1 MPFPLLL
8 LLLAGGA
15 AAVVAASSSSA
26 TPAPGAASGP
36 SPDEYQRAKAVAAA
50 YGPQRFADP
59 LYDCYGDPR
68 RPYWI
73 IAPPRG
79 WGLNVA
85 LFRQRMNPQQGDPAV
100 ILGYEYLERSS
111 DARSRIG
118 AIRWKINTYQ
128 SGSARSQPGFW
139 FPKPSGSPVFDP
151 GDTILKLA
159 ESSRDR
165 LNTLADSV
173 ADKYQRLQRDATSV
187 QKFANTY
194 GVSTQ
199 AVTKELASIG
209 KSLGKLD
216 SVKTV
221 DKAVKEYGPIAS
233 AVVSGVMEALASG
246 VLSASGAGGFSRKVA
261 AALDAIGG
269 VASAVPVY
277 GTMIS
282 FATSAISGIYKQRA
296 EEREGVCREIASNI
310 NAEFARAIGAGY
322 VVPWHWSSIFP
333 ANSCPPEKASIGA
346 EGSGVDWTDSMSDD
360 QRSAWTLG
368 RENWHWQSGEYA
380 DLPPGTFKMVGI
392 SEAQWKSRVP
402 VSPVYRNAIRRWW
415 GLVSLYVSHPRVREV
430 FESLGRDARG
440 GCIASDEQVMLVAA
454 VYAVANGFDVDG
466 FAEELWAYSSGWRAA
481 DRSFWILPEKGRK
494 RGDGGG
500 TTYCFG
506 SAVPVNAWWLQ
517 WAILAQD
524 AETIVEYWRANPSLA
539 KPAPEPT

>member
-15 AAVVAASSSSA
+15 AAVVAASSSSSA
-26 TPAPGAASGP
+26 APAPGAASGP

-128 SGSARSQPGFW
+128 SGNPGSQAGFW
-139 FPKPSGSPVFDP
+139 LPSPGGEPSSRP
-151 GDTILKLA
+151 GDTLLKLG
-159 ESSRDR
+159 ESSRER

-173 ADKYQRLQRDATSV
+173 ADKYQKLQRDAASV

-194 GVSTQ
+194 GVPTQ

-209 KSLGKLD
+209 KSLAKLD
-216 SVKTV
+216 AVKTV
-221 DKAVKEYGPIAS
+221 DKALKEYGPIAS
-233 AVVSGVMEALASG
+233 AVISGVTEALASG
-246 VLSASGAGGFSRKVA
+246 VLSSSGAGGFSRKVA

-282 FATSAISGIYKQRA
+282 LATSAISGIYKQRA

-310 NAEFARAIGAGY
+310 NAEFARAIGSGY
-322 VVPWHWSSIFP
+322 VVPWHWSSVFP
-333 ANSCPPEKASIGA
+333 ANSCPPEKKSLAA
-346 EGSGVDWTDSMSDD
+346 EGAPEDWAAAMSDD
-360 QRSAWTLG
+360 QRSAWSLG
-368 RENWHWQSGEYA
+368 RENWHWQSGQYA
-380 DLPPGTFKMVGI
+380 DLPPGTFTVNPKPDP
-392 SEAQWKSRVP
+392 VP

-415 GLVSLYVSHPRVREV
+415 GLVNLYVGHPRVRYVYEA
-430 FESLGRDARG
+430 LGRDARG